1 VNTTPLVQASSGL
14 PGGDS
19 HPHGGHAALEAGG
32 GSAEVPR
39 PPAFY
44 ELAGQN
50 LDEAEFTAE
59 HSWYIRGRNFC
70 IAYTWASD
78 GGIATRED
86 LPDEHII
93 VIPGAT
99 PIRVAAQGCRQVSV
113 TGPAVVI
120 VPPGTSSVTADGPGA
135 LLRVFSARAA
145 GILARA
151 RNGARY
157 DDADPALAPLPDRPA
172 PGPGTVRAY
181 RAADIPD
188 DPARSGQILRTDS
201 LMIRWL
207 PSAQDSHDTDMLQP
221 HLHAGFE
228 QASVALQG
236 DYVHH
241 LRTPWTPR
249 LRDWRDDEHVQV
261 TSPSITI
268 IPSGIIHTTRTAG
281 AGPHHLVDV
290 FAPPRADFS
299 AAGWVTNDG
308 EYPTAVTASVIGGT
322 R

>member
-1 VNTTPLVQASSGL
+1 VNTTPLVHAPSGL
-14 PGGDS
+14 PGDS
-19 HPHGGHAALEAGG
+19 QG

-50 LDEAEFTAE
+50 LDEAELTAQ
-59 HSWYIRGRNFC
+59 HSWYIRGQNFC
-70 IAYTWASD
+70 IAYTWASG
-78 GGIATRED
+78 GGIAARED

-99 PIRVAAQGCRQVSV
+99 RIRVAAQGGGEVSV

-120 VPPGTSSVTADGPGA
+120 VPPGTSSVAVDGAGA

-145 GILARA
+145 DILARA

-157 DDADPALAPLPDRPA
+157 DDDPALAPPPDQPP

-188 DPARSGQILRTDS
+188 APARSSLILRTDS
-201 LMIRWL
+201 LMIEWF
-207 PSAQDSHDTDMLQP
+207 PPVQGSSAADALSP
-221 HLHAGFE
+221 HVHADFE
-228 QASVALQG
+228 QASVALEG

-241 LRTPWTPR
+241 LRTPWTAR

-268 IPSGIIHTTRTAG
+268 IPPGIVHTTRPAD

-290 FAPPRADFS
+290 FTPPRADL
-299 AAGWVTNDG
+299 AAVGWVINDSD
-308 EYPTAVTASVIGGT
+308 YPTAVPTPVIGGN